1 MAEHRESIDASLR
14 ELLSALIA
22 ADAPHAAVSAT
33 AVAGGLGT
41 SLLLIV
47 AGLPI
52 ARSDSAADRVA
63 LIEASDSLHRVQE
76 QLLETVET
84 ETVVRLLLK
93 NLRVRGSHKHYG
105 SSMMHTRSEYLT
117 TKQAYPKYL
126 VGGFSKEVYTMFGL
140 TRWNSFDDVFNFQR
154 EVDRLFNQ
162 FWSDLPTRTAA
173 GASPSFQ
180 VNTTDDGWRI
190 DVPMPGIDPKDVALE
205 VAGSTLT
212 IRAETPGEDK
222 DRNSTRYE
230 QAFSVPAFLDLEKL
244 TASHRHGMLR
254 LSVPLK
260 DSVKP
265 RRVQIETQVEDQK
278 QLAGAGAR

>member
-105 SSMMHTRSEYLT
+105 SSMMHIRSEYLT

-212 IRAETPGEDK
+212 IRAETRGDDK